1 MAAAVTRIS
10 LLELERPFAAQWNA
24 AILEQNLAALAGSQP
39 ELAEELRG
47 IAPGCDWSAVL
58 ALDQSVTLVRTDTS
72 GAVHWLAGST
82 APHARA
88 EGLLGHQTPT
98 GHNFLLPDLAA
109 GCETELLLQRLPAQ
123 CAIYA
128 VVQDAAHLAAVLRIR
143 DFAQGIAVGR
153 IYFLPAEHEERCL
166 QELAERY
173 PGLLPPGTVVDLP
186 WIAPDRRDAL
196 VSACR
201 HIYSDVTGRRSTEL
215 RDLAGAATEPSKS
228 ESRVLVVSRALDR
241 SSHAIAQALADA
253 ASAEGDEVA
262 LHCFDT
268 PRSAHILELARRARS
283 QAPSLVVWLDSPD
296 PSVRFA
302 AGVRRVEWRLSPS
315 LDPTEPSASTVVCSA
330 YDPPPGSVE
339 KRLAPAAIPAH
350 GADDTSNRQLV
361 VFTDDPAPSAAAAGV
376 DQPTHR
382 QLWDEAYRLA
392 QEQWA
397 QETPAAGDLLSMASR
412 NTRLPCDS
420 HTFESFLPKIRAR
433 LIPAAL
439 RSALAGWAARNG
451 WTLRTLNRNQLAEIP
466 AAPASA
472 ECAALLI
479 GPLPYAGF
487 FVLSACAR
495 GWPMFIGRHDGSLET
510 SVKGLLLPNENYLR
524 LHCVQDL
531 SAWLR
536 QPQPKRVAQVRR
548 TMQHV
553 LQRHTLAQRWRELR
567 SHVPPMDRPETA

>member
-10 LLELERPFAAQWNA
+10 LVELERPGAAQWNA

-39 ELAEELRG
+39 DLAVELRR
-47 IAPGCDWSAVL
+47 IAPVFEWSAAL
-58 ALDQSVTLVRTDTS
+58 ALDQSVTLVRTDAS
-72 GAVHWLAGST
+72 GAVHWLGGSA
-82 APHARA
+82 APRARA
-88 EGLLGHQTPT
+88 EGLLGHQAPT

-109 GCETELLLQRLPAQ
+109 GCETELLLHRLPAQ

-128 VVQDAAHLAAVLRIR
+128 VVQDAAHLSAVMRIR
-143 DFAQGIAVGR
+143 DFVQGIAGGR
-153 IYFLPAEHEERCL
+153 VYFLPAQREERCL
-166 QELAERY
+166 QELAESY

-186 WIAPDRRDAL
+186 WVAPDRRDAL
-196 VSACR
+196 VAACR
-201 HIYSDVTGRRSTEL
+201 HTYSEVTGRRSAEL
-215 RDLAGAATEPSKS
+215 QESASAATEPSKS
-228 ESRVLVVSRALDR
+228 ESRVLVVSRTLDR
-241 SSHAIAQALADA
+241 ASHAIAQALAKA

-268 PRSAHILELARRARS
+268 PRHAHPLELARRARS
-283 QAPSLVVWLDSPD
+283 HFPSLVVWLDSPD
-296 PSVRFA
+296 PSVRLA
-302 AGVRRVEWRLSPS
+302 EGVRQVEWRLSPS
-315 LDPTEPSASTVVCSA
+315 PSSTGPSASTVVCSA
-330 YDPPPGSVE
+330 YDPPPDSVE

-350 GADDTSNRQLV
+350 AADETGNRQLV
-361 VFTDDPAPSAAAAGV
+361 VFTDDPDPSAAAAGV

-397 QETPAAGDLLSMASR
+397 QATPAAGDLLSTATR

-439 RSALAGWAARNG
+439 RSALAVWAARNG
-451 WTLRTLNRNQLAEIP
+451 WTLRTLNRNQLTDIP
-466 AAPASA
+466 AAPDSA

-487 FVLSACAR
+487 FVLTACAR
-495 GWPMFIGRHDGSLET
+495 GWPVFIGRHDGSLET

-524 LHCVQDL
+524 LHCVRDL

-536 QPQPKRVAQVRR
+536 QPPPKRVAQVRR

-567 SHVPPMDRPETA
+567 SHVPPMGRPETA